1 MPPLCRTE
9 RAALA
14 DLLEQLGPDAPTL
27 SGDWTTRDLAAHL
40 VVRERRLDAT
50 PGIAVP
56 WLAWHMNAVQKSAA
70 RRPYADL
77 VADVRS
83 GPPPWSPF
91 AVPAVDRLFNTT
103 EFFVHHEDVRRA
115 QPGGKPRVLPKRVQD
130 ALWQAV
136 RGRARFAF
144 RSVDCGVVLARP
156 DGDSVIVRS
165 GDPAA
170 VLTGEPQ
177 ELLLYVFGRKE
188 HAVVELTG
196 PKAARRCLAGT
207 DLEI

>member
-14 DLLEQLGPDAPTL
+14 ELLGQLGPDAPTL
-27 SGDWTTRDLAAHL
+27 AGDWTTRDLAAHL

-50 PGIAVP
+50 PGVAVP
-56 WLAWHMNAVQKSAA
+56 WLAWRTNAVQRAAA
-70 RRPYADL
+70 RRPYDEL
-77 VADVRS
+77 VADVRN

-91 AVPAVDRLFNTT
+91 AVPAVDKLFNTT

-115 QPGGKPRVLPKRVQD
+115 QPGGKPRVLPDKVQD
-130 ALWQAV
+130 SLWRAV
-136 RGRARFAF
+136 QGRARLAF
-144 RSVDCGVVLARP
+144 RSVDCGVVLTRP
-156 DGDSVIVRS
+156 GGDSCVAKR

-177 ELLLYVFGRKE
+177 ELLLYVFGRKQ
-188 HAVVELTG
+188 HSRVQLSG
-196 PKAARRCLAGT
+196 PREARRCLDDT
-207 DLEI
+207 TLDV

>member
-1 MPPLCRTE
+1 
-9 RAALA
+9 
-14 DLLEQLGPDAPTL
+14 
-27 SGDWTTRDLAAHL
+27 
-40 VVRERRLDAT
+40 
-50 PGIAVP
+50 
-56 WLAWHMNAVQKSAA
+56 MNAVQKSAA

-91 AVPAVDRLFNTT
+91 AVPAVDKLFNTT

-115 QPGGKPRVLPKRVQD
+115 QPGSKPRVLSDRVQD

-136 RGRARFAF
+136 RGRARLAF

-156 DGDSVIVRS
+156 DGDSVIARS

-177 ELLLYVFGRKE
+177 ELLLYLFGRKE

-207 DLEI
+207 DLDV